1 MNLSNALK
9 ADFDAKEAKRMKLL
23 EELEIIQ
30 KLAKADNAFETV
42 NKAIEDEYGGDFK
55 AEIHHSTLNKKNIKE
70 GSHP

>member
-9 ADFDAKEAKRMKLL
+9 ADYDAKEAKRLKLL

-55 AEIHHSTLNKKNIKE
+55 AEIHYSTNNKKNIKD

>member
-9 ADFDAKEAKRMKLL
+9 ADFDAKEAKRIKLL

-55 AEIHHSTLNKKNIKE
+55 AEIHHLTLNKKNIKE